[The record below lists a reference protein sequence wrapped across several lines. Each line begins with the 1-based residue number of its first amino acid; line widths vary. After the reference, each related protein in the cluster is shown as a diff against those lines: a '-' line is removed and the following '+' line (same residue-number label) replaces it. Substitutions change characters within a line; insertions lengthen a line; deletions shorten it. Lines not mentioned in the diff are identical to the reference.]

1 MVTKNFNIIKGVVF
15 MINNINNRNKIFLVI
30 SLFFLVLSF
39 SYIIYYELHLREL
52 SAITFSLLHPQA
64 IALLGRPV
72 FFSSLFAILGRTFL
86 LVSKLNIT
94 AKFRKYYMY
103 LFTFFLLV
111 YFTLLFFHFFVGL
124 PYLLFLF
131 LYNSSTLFIL
141 LGILLSFTVQ
151 NE

>member
-15 MINNINNRNKIFLVI
+15 MMNNINNRNKIFLVI
-30 SLFFLVLSF
+30 SLFFLVLSL
-39 SYIIYYELHLREL
+39 SYIIYYELYLREL

-86 LVSKLNIT
+86 LVSKFNIT
-94 AKFRKYYMY
+94 DKFRKYYMY